1 MPAAAV
7 APVTTRIGSFNLFQ
21 RSNNGRADAA
31 LDLFTQHVDAAG
43 LQEYGGPARLES
55 LRELGDLG
63 FGFYKPRDTATAPPI
78 IWDADR
84 FQLMR
89 GRSVLAADG
98 RRVPAVPGRRAIL
111 DDLFGTV
118 VVLRDLVLDC
128 ETVVGNIHTPA
139 HVELWPG
146 PRRGMYREAVVAV
159 AADMHLHRDRPA
171 YLTGDWNWS
180 LRTPDALPRQLLA
193 RRGLVSCWSG
203 NPSPVGT
210 HGHRLIDGVFARER
224 ADEAHVLS
232 GFHVGDHDP
241 AVATYTTKE
250 HQR

>member
-1 MPAAAV
+1 MPAAAD
-7 APVTTRIGSFNLFQ
+7 APIITRVGTFNPYQ
-21 RSNNGRADAA
+21 RSDNNAADAA
-31 LDLFTQHVDAAG
+31 VRRFAEHVDLAG
-43 LQEYGGPARLES
+43 LQEYGGRARLES
-55 LRELGDLG
+55 LTALADLG
-63 FGFYKPRDTATAPPI
+63 MAFYKPRDVTTAPPI
-78 IWDADR
+78 IWDRDR

-118 VVLRDLVLDC
+118 VVLRDMLLDC

-146 PRRGMYREAVVAV
+146 PRRSMYREAVIAV
-159 AADMHLHRDRPA
+159 AANMHLNRERPA
-171 YLTGDWNWS
+171 YLVGDWNWS
-180 LRTPDALPRQLLA
+180 LRTPDALPRQLLQ

-210 HGHRLIDGVFARER
+210 HGHRLIDGVFARDR

-241 AVATYTTKE
+241 AVATYTLKE
-250 HQR
+250 HR

>member
-1 MPAAAV
+1 MPAASAGPV
-7 APVTTRIGSFNLFQ
+7 ATRVGTFNLYQ
-21 RSNNGRADAA
+21 RSDNHRADAA
-31 LDLFTQHVDAAG
+31 LRRFVEHVDLAG
-43 LQEYGGPARLES
+43 LQEYGGPARRAS
-55 LRELGDLG
+55 LADLRDLG
-63 FGFYKPRDTATAPPI
+63 FAFYKPRDVASAPPI

-98 RRVPAVPGRRAIL
+98 RRVPAVPGKRAVL

-118 VVLRDLVLDC
+118 VVLRDMLLDR

-146 PRRGMYREAVVAV
+146 PRRAMYREAVVAV
-159 AADMHLHRDRPA
+159 VADMHLHRERPA
-171 YLTGDWNWS
+171 YLAGDWNWS
-180 LRTPDALPRQLLA
+180 LRTPDALPRRLLA

-210 HGHRLIDGVFARER
+210 HGHRLIDGVFARDR

-250 HQR
+250 HR